1 MQRTAP
7 CHTCRLSESGPAESR
22 NPHAGTPRRVST
34 IARQRGARRA
44 LSVILAGLACFSLS
58 RPAAGD
64 FPAFP
69 ICTAPGEQSRP
80 AICGTTV
87 VWRDESEAIY
97 GRDLAG
103 GAEFFVCPA
112 LSPECGPRISGQT
125 VVWVDYHVPM
135 TACRYDLPA
144 GPALPVTGGAAD
156 PTGGAAIW
164 GQTVVWPDDRNWPGG
179 GRDIYGIDLSG
190 GGEFAIT
197 TAPGL
202 QDAPA
207 VYGSTVV
214 WLGSA
219 TNSYDTDIFGKDLV
233 TGDDLV
239 ICTAA
244 GRQSSPAIWGD
255 WVVWQDERAG
265 NADIYAYNLV
275 TKTEKPLCTHP
286 SWQTYPT
293 ICGDMIV
300 WMDWRN
306 GTSDIIG
313 YNLVAD
319 EEVPIH
325 LGPGNQEFPAVSYD
339 PVYGHVVVW
348 EDDGDIYATLP
359 EPATLALVG
368 AGMLVAA
375 CRTSRGRRARGST
388 IGARI

>member
-1 MQRTAP
+1 MRRMAP
-7 CHTCRLSESGPAESR
+7 RHTCRLSESSPAESR

-34 IARQRGARRA
+34 IARQRGAWRA
-44 LSVILAGLACFSLS
+44 LSVILAGLACFNLS

-87 VWRDESEAIY
+87 VWRDERSGSEEIY

-103 GAEFFVCPA
+103 GGEFFISQA
-112 LSPECGPRISGQT
+112 LSPEFGPRISGQT

-135 TACRYDLPA
+135 TVCRYDLPA
-144 GPALPVTGGAAD
+144 GPALPVTGGTAD
-156 PTGGAAIW
+156 PSGGATIW
-164 GQTVVWPDDRNWPGG
+164 GRTVVWPDDRNRPGG
-179 GRDIYGIDLSG
+179 GRNIYGINLSG

-197 TAPGL
+197 TAPGS

-219 TNSYDTDIFGKDLV
+219 TNSYDSDIFGKDLV

-244 GRQSSPAIWGD
+244 GRQSHPAIWGD
-255 WVVWQDERAG
+255 WVVWADDRNEDYVD
-265 NADIYAYNLV
+265 DIYAYNLV
-275 TKTEKPLCTHP
+275 TKTEKPLGSHASAQNCP
-286 SWQTYPT
+286 A
-293 ICGDMIV
+293 ICEGLVV
-300 WMDWRN
+300 WNDWRN
-306 GTSDIIG
+306 GSCDIYG
-313 YNLVAD
+313 YDLNAD
-319 EEVPIH
+319 EEVLIYA
-325 LGPGNQEFPAVSYD
+325 GPGNQEFPAVSYD

-359 EPATLALVG
+359 EPATLAVLG
-368 AGMLVAA
+368 AGALLLSV
-375 CRTSRGRRARGST
+375 RRQRV
-388 IGARI
+388 RQDV